1 MPLKG
6 MGEEPTKQK
15 NGMVMLSLSGGG
27 GSQGGGVSTGTG
39 DAAGGGGPFTFPIN
53 PEQFTI
59 EQPARQSVTNTI
71 GGAYQDH
78 FGPGVPTIQ
87 IAGHTGWRR
96 HKSSQDDGFQAFL
109 KLRQI
114 HEDYNRMCGEG
125 DPDAVNLELTVSVPQ
140 GYGHYRVSS
149 DRFRSLKSTQ
159 SPLLYRYEIQFTV
172 LRILGS
178 NSAGLGTPGTN
189 GGNISQPFTANNIVQ
204 NNSSFANP
212 LIGNSVMTDSL
223 SPLTNS
229 SYVVQDG
236 DTWESISQAF
246 YGTVQLNTKL
256 KTFNGATDLTTGNII
271 RIPQVTI

>member
-39 DAAGGGGPFTFPIN
+39 NAAGGGGPFTFPIN

-59 EQPARQSVTNTI
+59 EQPARQSVTNTS
-71 GGAYQDH
+71 GAYQDH

-256 KTFNGATDLTTGNII
+256 KTFNGAADLTTGNII

>member
-6 MGEEPTKQK
+6 EGQEPTSQK
-15 NGMVMLSLSGGG
+15 SGMVMLSLSGGG
-27 GSQGGGVSTGTG
+27 GSQGGGVSSGTG
-39 DAAGGGGPFTFPIN
+39 DASGGNGSFTFPIN
-53 PEQFTI
+53 PEQFAI

-87 IAGHTGWRR
+87 LAGHTGWRR
-96 HKSSQDDGFQAFL
+96 HKSSQDDGFHAFL

-149 DRFRSLKSTQ
+149 DRFKSLKSTQ

-172 LRILGS
+172 LRIIGS
-178 NSAGLGTPGTN
+178 SSASLGTPGTN

-212 LIGNSVMTDSL
+212 LSGNAGMTDSL

-229 SYVVQDG
+229 SYVVQEG
-236 DTWESISQAF
+236 DTWEAISQAF
-246 YGTVQLNTKL
+246 YGTTQLNTKL
-256 KTFNGATDLTTGNII
+256 KTFNGAADLTTGNVI
-271 RIPQVTI
+271 RIPQVTV